1 MNNALAD
8 LGLASWKP
16 LLTAL
21 ALPPVPLLALLLV
34 AAALLWVRRAS
45 GWLLFALA
53 TAGLWLTACAGFGEA
68 LEAALLDRQSALQE
82 AQVQVFQQSA
92 RARRDVAIVV
102 LGAGREARAPE
113 YAAAN
118 LARESLERL
127 RYGAWL
133 ARRTG
138 APLAF
143 SGGVGW
149 AQRGG
154 PSEAEVAL
162 RIAREELGRPLSWAE
177 GESRDTRENAARTVA
192 LLRRSDV
199 AEIVIVTHG
208 WHMPR
213 ALRAFRAAA
222 GGRVRLVPAPMG
234 LAPRV
239 ENPVLRWLPTS
250 EGHAQVRHVLRET
263 LGLLFGQ

>member
-1 MNNALAD
+1 MNSALTD

-21 ALPPVPLLALLLV
+21 ALPPVPLLALLLG
-34 AAALLWVRRAS
+34 AAALLWTRRGV
-45 GWLLFALA
+45 GWLLFTLA
-53 TAGLWLTACAGFGEA
+53 TAGLWLTACAGFGDL
-68 LEAALLDRQSALQE
+68 LEAALLERQPALTTVQVQALQHA
-82 AQVQVFQQSA
+82 AQ
-92 RARRDVAIVV
+92 ARRDVAIVV
-102 LGAGREARAPE
+102 LGGGREAHAPE
-113 YAAAN
+113 YAAPS

-162 RIAREELGRPLSWAE
+162 RIAREEFGRPLSWAE

-192 LLRRSDV
+192 LLRRSDI

-222 GGRVRLVPAPMG
+222 GERVRLVPAPMG
-234 LAPRV
+234 MAPRV
-239 ENPVLRWLPTS
+239 EDPTLRWLPTA
-250 EGHAQVRHVLRET
+250 EGTAHVRHVLREA
-263 LGLLFGQ
+263 LGLLLGQ